1 MHFDIYESI
10 LLSSGLFG
18 RYNIICPLPKNQFQI
33 DRREKMEQIR
43 CEYIVNP
50 AYDYI
55 SSWTIVSL
63 DQLYGSASD

>member
-18 RYNIICPLPKNQFQI
+18 RNNIICPLPKNQFQI

-50 AYDYI
+50 AYNYI